1 MNELREKI
9 VQWAADREI
18 FEKSTPEKQ
27 ILKTIEEVE
36 ELDNAILAKDT
47 AGIIDGIGDTVV
59 TLIILAEM
67 YDLDFEGC
75 VNSAYQE
82 IKDRTG
88 SIIGGT
94 FVKDKS

>member
-27 ILKTIEEVE
+27 ILKTFEEVQ

-59 TLIILAEM
+59 TLIILSEM
-67 YDLDFEGC
+67 YGLDFEGC
-75 VNSAYQE
+75 VASAYNE
-82 IKDRTG
+82 IKDRKG
-88 SIIGGT
+88 KILNGT
-94 FVKDKS
+94 FVKDK